1 MVKGGVV
8 PCNPDVPKGEGVE
21 LSPIDMFD
29 RERDIKLVDYLEPVF
44 MVTTYK
50 MEIET

>member
-8 PCNPDVPKGEGVE
+8 PCNPYVPKGEGVE
-21 LSPIDMFD
+21 LSSIDMFD
-29 RERDIKLVDYLEPVF
+29 RERDIKLVDNLEPVF